1 MMNME
6 FKRKLTIPADLKK
19 EYPVTEEMRRSAI
32 DVLSTQEKPRDID
45 IAEADVI
52 VAVGRGASGKA
63 ARASARLFLIPG
75 MGHCYG
81 GAGCDTFDKL
91 AIIDNWVEHGVA
103 PQRIVASK
111 IEDGKVV
118 RTRPLC
124 AWPQVARYAGK
135 GDIDNADSYACVDV
149 TQ

>member
-1 MMNME
+1 
-6 FKRKLTIPADLKK
+6 
-19 EYPVTEEMRRSAI
+19 
-32 DVLSTQEKPRDID
+32 
-45 IAEADVI
+45 
-52 VAVGRGASGKA
+52 
-63 ARASARLFLIPG
+63 

-91 AIIDNWVEHGVA
+91 AIIDNWVEHGVV

-135 GDIDNADSYACVDV
+135 GDIDNADSYACVEV